1 MCTTEIIAFSRA
13 NPYFEKL
20 NAYLIGLSVDSNASH
35 LAWLYDI
42 YCKTGIEI
50 PFPIIADKNG
60 EIARKYGM
68 IASDISN
75 TSTVRN
81 VFIIDDKQIIRAILV
96 YPMNIGR
103 NISEILRVVRALQ
116 IADCNQASTPANWM
130 PCEPVILPPPQ
141 TFMALQERMSE
152 IQKQKNGMNWYL
164 SFKTPQN
171 CIEDKKIKK

>member
-1 MCTTEIIAFSRA
+1 
-13 NPYFEKL
+13 
-20 NAYLIGLSVDSNASH
+20 
-35 LAWLYDI
+35 
-42 YCKTGIEI
+42 
-50 PFPIIADKNG
+50 
-60 EIARKYGM
+60 M

-81 VFIIDDKQIIRAILV
+81 VFIIDGKQIIRAILV

-141 TFMALQERMSE
+141 TFVALQERMTE
-152 IQKQKNGMNWYL
+152 IQKQKNGMNWDL
-164 SFKTPQN
+164 AFKTPQN
-171 CIEDKKIKK
+171 SIEDKKIKK